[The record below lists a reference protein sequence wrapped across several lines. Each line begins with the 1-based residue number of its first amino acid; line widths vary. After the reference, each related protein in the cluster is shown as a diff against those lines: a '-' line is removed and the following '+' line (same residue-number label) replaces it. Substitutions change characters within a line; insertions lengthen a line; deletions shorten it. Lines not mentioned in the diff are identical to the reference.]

1 MTSITRT
8 ITGNG
13 GTGFGTTSRGAS
25 TSTSTG
31 GPFSSALAMA
41 CGFLALFLALPAAA
55 APTRLVADLSD
66 SHVDITS
73 SYHGT
78 DLILF
83 GAYEGSPGD
92 DLVLIVEGPASE
104 IVQRRKEKKAGIW
117 VNVETLIWQ
126 QTPSFYHM
134 FATDEL
140 AMIADEAALRAAKV
154 GPLANG
160 LMLVGGEAGRDTGHG
175 DTGHNGGRRTT
186 AGPSKAG
193 TAAQTAG
200 LSRNMNDNG
209 LWQLQ
214 PAAISTQQDML
225 FRAQLSLPS
234 NVPTGD
240 YLVRVLHFR
249 DGVAISEKTTDM
261 SIRKAGLS
269 ALIYRFAHEYSVFYG
284 LFAIAFAVASGWL
297 AAAAFRRG

>member
-1 MTSITRT
+1 MIRVGAILTSAFAALILHAQ
-8 ITGNG
+8 
-13 GTGFGTTSRGAS
+13 TTQ
-25 TSTSTG
+25 
-31 GPFSSALAMA
+31 
-41 CGFLALFLALPAAA
+41 A

-83 GAYEGSPGD
+83 GAYEGVPGD
-92 DLVLIVEGPASE
+92 DLVLIVEGPANN

-126 QTPSFYHM
+126 EAPSFYHM
-134 FATDEL
+134 FATDDL
-140 AMIADEAALRAAKV
+140 AAIADAAALRAAKV
-154 GPLANG
+154 GPLAGG
-160 LMLVGGEAGRDTGHG
+160 LMLVAGETDGGNGHG
-175 DTGHNGGRRTT
+175 GGDPMR
-186 AGPSKAG
+186 AG
-193 TAAQTAG
+193 TARTGTAQAGTEAQQAG
-200 LSRNMNDNG
+200 LSRNMNNNG
-209 LWQLQ
+209 LWRLQ
-214 PAAISTQQDML
+214 PAQISTQQDML
-225 FRAQLSLPS
+225 FRAKLSLPS

-261 SIRKAGLS
+261 NIKKAGLS
-269 ALIYRFAHEYSVFYG
+269 ALIYRFAHDYSVFYG